1 MIIIGMLC
9 LGLLL
14 GLVGAGGAGLM
25 ITLLSVAYN
34 VPIHTALGVAL
45 ASMAFGMLSGTI
57 SHFREGNVNLR
68 IGLLVGS
75 AGIVGAFLGSKVAS
89 SLPTRE
95 LTNVTA
101 SLMALST
108 VILYFQLFHK
118 EKVQRFV
125 KAHAAAMNGSRF
137 YMVGAIMGIFT
148 GFLSGAFGIGATAF
162 IQIGLMLFFG
172 VELYIAVGTTMMIIL
187 PISISGGIGYLL
199 SGHLDLNVFA
209 QSLAGI
215 TAGTYLGAKFTRL
228 FPPRLLRY
236 IMVCMPI
243 SGGILLLL
251 KNH

>member
-1 MIIIGMLC
+1 MIIIGMAC
-9 LGLLL
+9 LGFIL

-25 ITLLSVAYN
+25 ITLLSVGYN

-57 SHFREGNVNLR
+57 SHFREGDVNLR
-68 IGLLVGS
+68 LGALVGC
-75 AGIVGAFLGSKVAS
+75 AGVVGAFLGSKVAS

-95 LTNVTA
+95 LTSVTA

-118 EKVQRFV
+118 DKVQSYV
-125 KAHAAAMNGSRF
+125 KAHATAMEGKQF
-137 YMVGAIMGIFT
+137 YLVGTIMGIFT

-187 PISISGGIGYLL
+187 PISISGGIGYLT
-199 SGHLDLNVFA
+199 SGHLDLNIFA
-209 QSLAGI
+209 QTLIGI
-215 TAGTYLGAKFTRL
+215 TLGTYVGAKFTRL
-228 FPPRLLRY
+228 FPHNLLRY
-236 IMVCMPI
+236 IMVSMPI
-243 SGGILLLL
+243 SGAILLIL
-251 KNH
+251 KNL